1 MAQKKEVLLTEEGL
15 AKVKEELETFRTKR
29 RQEVAE
35 RLKEA
40 IAQGDLSENAEYDAN
55 ACNQTLRCLC

>member
-15 AKVKEELETFRTKR
+15 AKVKDELELYRTKR
-29 RQEVAE
+29 RQDVAN

-40 IAQGDLSENAEYDAN
+40 IARE
-55 ACNQTLRCLC
+55 T